1 MYTGKLHIFYN
12 LLAKIVIATRLCYI
26 YDTSRNVII
35 NNKNVN
41 IKFSA
46 RGTFLEKPSSGT
58 LKAKILENQII

>member
-1 MYTGKLHIFYN
+1 MYTGKLHILYN
-12 LLAKIVIATRLCYI
+12 LLAKIVIGTRLCYI

-46 RGTFLEKPSSGT
+46 RGTFLE
-58 LKAKILENQII
+58 